1 MASSSAS
8 RANTVTGLIQK
19 AASNIYQDNQNLI
32 PDIRTGFK
40 LFKELAVDLEKENE
54 SEKLKELDN
63 AHVQLLNAY
72 VDCMNFSS
80 AVQSVAENYQPVPEL
95 SDFKKLLATEISNV
109 QANSSGDVQNL
120 QLRHEF
126 KQAIW
131 NVHHSGQPMPGEE
144 QEDIVMTGTQS
155 VLRNITC
162 PISGK
167 RVTELA
173 DPVRSMEC
181 KHVYEKSAV
190 MDYIKRKRQAAQCP
204 VAACPK
210 ILNPKKV
217 VCDPL
222 LLIEIDEMRTQ
233 SRATATEVIEDFTEL
248 GEE

>member
-1 MASSSAS
+1 MYRMFMSC
-8 RANTVTGLIQK
+8 NF
-19 AASNIYQDNQNLI
+19 
-32 PDIRTGFK
+32 RTGFK

-54 SEKLKELDN
+54 SERLKELDN
-63 AHVQLLNAY
+63 AHVELLNAY

-80 AVQSVAENYQPVPEL
+80 AVQSLGENYQPGPEL
-95 SDFKKLLATEISNV
+95 SDFKKLLASEISNV
-109 QANSSGDVQNL
+109 KANSSGDLQNL

-144 QEDIVMTGTQS
+144 QEDIVMTGTQNN
-155 VLRNITC
+155 LRNTTC

-167 RVTELA
+167 HVSELV

-181 KHVYEKSAV
+181 KHIYEKNAV
-190 MDYIKRKRQAAQCP
+190 MDYIRRKQQAARCP
-204 VAACPK
+204 VAACPR
-210 ILNPKKV
+210 ILHPKKV

-222 LLIEIDEMRTQ
+222 LRIEIEEMRTQ
-233 SRATATEVIEDFTEL
+233 FKGTATEVIEDFTEL